1 MKYIKCGKMVKKLS
15 LVLMI
20 MMIVALS
27 IVEIFKI
34 PSYPSTNPLND
45 IGLKTFTSYN
55 ELKDFIITKMDGAK
69 KDEFKFQPFINEDIP
84 NKLTID
90 NLKALNSKVSEE
102 LRYSK
107 TNIQVT
113 GVDEGDI
120 IKTDGNYIYTIS
132 NDKVFIVKAYPPEQM
147 QIISKIRV
155 EGKPIALFIN
165 KDRILTIQYGRIYSI
180 NLSHQHNLNIKIYDL
195 SNIKNPN
202 LIKEFSLSGNYLGS
216 RMIGDYIYILTTQ
229 SIIKPLIKDVEAII
243 PWIAVN
249 GIIKRIPPSNIYYSN
264 EIEAPLSYTMIVAI
278 NIFKDSEELDCKVIL
293 TGYATSI
300 YVSMN
305 NIYVTI
311 QRWKSQVTEIHRIG
325 INGSKVVIEANGK
338 VPGRVLNQFSMDE
351 YNNYFRVATTTER
364 FVKEFGIISLNH
376 IYILDKNLRIIGKL
390 EGLAPEERIYSARF
404 IQDRCYLVT
413 FRNIDP
419 LFTIDLSD
427 PNEPKVL
434 GELKIPG
441 YSEYLHPYS
450 KGYLI
455 GVGREV
461 NEGLNRGLKISLFNV
476 SDVTKPS
483 EIDKIIIG
491 DRWSDSLALK
501 DHHAFLFDE
510 KRGLLVI
517 PVLEVFK
524 EKKDLQSIYN
534 KYVFQGVYIIHI
546 SLKDGIRVMG
556 KVTHVDDI
564 NFIRSGYINSNYE
577 IKRSLYINNI
587 LYTISNEK
595 IKANDLS
602 DLKEI
607 ANIKLS

>member
-1 MKYIKCGKMVKKLS
+1 MVKKLS

>member
-1 MKYIKCGKMVKKLS
+1 MVKKLS

-556 KVTHVDDI
+556 KVT
-564 NFIRSGYINSNYE
+564 
-577 IKRSLYINNI
+577 
-587 LYTISNEK
+587 
-595 IKANDLS
+595 
-602 DLKEI
+602 
-607 ANIKLS
+607 